1 MFFCDIFKTLQNS
14 FFTVLQWIA
23 ASDLIESLETL
34 TINED
39 LSKCLE
45 ILSIITDL
53 TEIIRDFGVAM
64 KQSENRI

>member
-23 ASDLIESLETL
+23 ASDLIEPLETL

-53 TEIIRDFGVAM
+53 TEIIRDFGVSM